1 MMYKTDPML
10 KEIWQIKKQM
20 WEESGHNPHIS
31 AENIRRIAK
40 KIKEDI
46 QQEKIEHNYMAT
58 K

>member
-10 KEIWQIKKQM
+10 KEIWLIKKQT
-20 WEESGHNPHIS
+20 WEESGHNPHIL

-46 QQEKIEHNYMAT
+46 
-58 K
+58 